1 MSQMGTHLVGL
12 FDLCFA
18 ALSLLIAVLASYVAL
33 DIAAYLRPGRGGVRW
48 LSHKLMRLDLDS
60 DHTEASAVPWNRA
73 RVTNTSWR
81 AGLRCAI
88 QARYAMAQWSAASQL
103 LLPLIPHYGFA
114 ALSVAIAPALGSY
127 PMREIGR

>member
-1 MSQMGTHLVGL
+1 MGTHLVGL

-33 DIAAYLRPGRGGVRW
+33 DLATYPRPARGGVRW
-48 LSHKLMRLDLDS
+48 LSHKLMRLNLDS

-88 QARYAMAQWSAASQL
+88 QAR
-103 LLPLIPHYGFA
+103 
-114 ALSVAIAPALGSY
+114 
-127 PMREIGR
+127 